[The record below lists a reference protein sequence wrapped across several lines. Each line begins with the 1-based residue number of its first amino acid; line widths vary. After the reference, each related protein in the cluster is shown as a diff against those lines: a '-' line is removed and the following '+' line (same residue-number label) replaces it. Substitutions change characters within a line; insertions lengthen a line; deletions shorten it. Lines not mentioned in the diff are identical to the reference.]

1 MSHQEETKS
10 ADEGAEPLEREEVA
24 RSTERAPLDAQGRER
39 PRFLLDFPDN
49 PELEPLIVAFES
61 GNYAYIRD
69 NAERVAAA
77 ATDPLVREAALE
89 LRRRIDPDPLAKYLL
104 LVSVLLLVFLS
115 VWAYLTHGHR

>member
-1 MSHQEETKS
+1 MSHQEETQS
-10 ADEGAEPLEREEVA
+10 AGERPEPAPREDGAQ
-24 RSTERAPLDAQGRER
+24 STQRAPLDAQGRER
-39 PRFLLDFPDN
+39 PRFLLDFPKN
-49 PELEPLIVAFES
+49 PDLELLIVAFES

-104 LVSVLLLVFLS
+104 LISVLLLVFLS
-115 VWAYLTHGHR
+115 AWAYLSHGHR